1 MDGRWVGAMPVDAFF
16 DKCVPVTEE
25 PLPDLSDNPFAKVP
39 SDGAESS
46 RYDPFV
52 SSRLIF

>member
-16 DKCVPVTEE
+16 DKCVPATEE
-25 PLPDLSDNPFAKVP
+25 PLPDLSDNLFAKVP

-52 SSRLIF
+52 SSRLIL